1 MNIDDL
7 KNIWS
12 DDAPKQTPEINTE
25 QRKRINLPLEK
36 IRANMRMEFWST
48 VVCLIIV
55 LVAIGFFDQLPFRYK
70 LYLEILVISMSAI
83 TMFFYAKFFKLY
95 KEIGNLQLE
104 TYESLKDLMHQF
116 DLNKQYYLSFY
127 VSFVPF
133 LVCETIIILEC
144 IPYTHQFNNTKLALI
159 FISSVVAGLFLLY
172 LLGKFWFNYLY
183 GKYIK
188 KIETLIKEL
197 K

>member
-12 DDAPKQTPEINTE
+12 EDNAENTPKINTE
-25 QRKRINLPLEK
+25 QRKKLNLPLEK
-36 IRANMRMEFWST
+36 IRANMRMEFWT
-48 VVCLIIV
+48 TAVCLIFV
-55 LVAIGFFDQLPFRYK
+55 LIAISFFEQLSFRYK
-70 LYLEILVISMSAI
+70 LYLEILVISMSII
-83 TMFFYAKFFKLY
+83 TIFFYSKFFKLY
-95 KEIGNLQLE
+95 KEIGNLELE
-104 TYESLKDLMHQF
+104 TYESLKDLIHQF

-127 VSFVPF
+127 ISFIPF
-133 LVCETIIILEC
+133 LVCEAIIILEC
-144 IPYTHQFNNTKLALI
+144 LPYTHEFNNTKLALI
-159 FISSVVAGLFLLY
+159 FISSVFAGLFMLY

-188 KIETLIKEL
+188 KIEILIKEL